1 VIDIDDMQSRIL
13 GESFTQFIGH
23 RNDDLFMQ
31 RVFSGHVD
39 PWLWFTFV
47 LIDDFLNS
55 INLLVRKLWERFL
68 DL

>member
-1 VIDIDDMQSRIL
+1 MIDIDDMQSRIL

-23 RNDDLFMQ
+23 WNDDLFM
-31 RVFSGHVD
+31 RRAFSGHVD